1 MFLGE
6 QFVDELKEG
15 SLLSIR
21 DDSLTDYKKDDRTD
35 VFVGE
40 RRQCNRSLR
49 GEYLMGRGVQALFSG

>member
-35 VFVGE
+35 
-40 RRQCNRSLR
+40 
-49 GEYLMGRGVQALFSG
+49 GVTAAIEHLAAGGA